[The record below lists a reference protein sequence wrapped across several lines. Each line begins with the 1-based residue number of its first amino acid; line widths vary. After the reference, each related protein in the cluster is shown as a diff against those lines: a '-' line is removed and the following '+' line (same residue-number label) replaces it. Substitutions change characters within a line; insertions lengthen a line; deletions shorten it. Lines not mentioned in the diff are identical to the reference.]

1 MNLKITDKAKQFITE
16 QAAAV
21 TARIEEKMTF
31 G

>member
-1 MNLKITDKAKQFITE
+1 MKFKITDKAKEFITQ